1 MLVTILALFLFIQ
14 LLYLISY
21 KRNFNTKSIND
32 ILSFIIFLFLIVL
45 FFFRNEDFGAD
56 TQNYLNEFDEYCSNP
71 SGYIG

>member
-45 FFFRNEDFGAD
+45 FFFRNEDFGA
-56 TQNYLNEFDEYCSNP
+56 
-71 SGYIG
+71 